1 MYCIIYY
8 LNFLYS
14 IPLLYLPQYC
24 QKSRIFYC
32 FWRSQWICDVCFP
45 RHMIELVVPTGIKAL
60 SCLDEWP
67 YLPTYYKQ
75 IACSSR
81 LFAVLGK
88 TMVRCS
94 YFNARL
100 YDIYISCLTSIFLLF
115 YKSLKRIVKS
125 ANWTVWWKQIILVS
139 SDMFTEALLC
149 LKRTLQTWIWN
160 TWSRRVRCL

>member
-1 MYCIIYY
+1 MCINICSDKY
-8 LNFLYS
+8 LYQLYV
-14 IPLLYLPQYC
+14 LYNYLYLCLILSEFSLFNSFTLFTTILPEVSHFLLFLAISVDLWC
-24 QKSRIFYC
+24 MFS
-32 FWRSQWICDVCFP
+32 

-67 YLPTYYKQ
+67 YLPPYYKQ

-125 ANWTVWWKQIILVS
+125 AN
-139 SDMFTEALLC
+139 
-149 LKRTLQTWIWN
+149 
-160 TWSRRVRCL
+160 